1 MNSDFKYNKLT
12 PMLRHYVD
20 VKKNFMDALLLYRVG
35 DFYEAFFD
43 DAISISKNL
52 QLALTGKDC
61 GHDKRA
67 PMCGV
72 PHHVIDTYINK
83 LVQNG
88 FKVALCDQ
96 VEDPKKAKGLV
107 KRAITRVISPGT
119 IVDLES
125 LDKKENNFLLSIF
138 ENKFGLG
145 ACFSDISTGKLM
157 TFEIKNNPS
166 ISANKLIDEIEK
178 ISPSEIIINSNFS
191 NKKVLNYLSLNKEI
205 LINKIDDNKDYERLS
220 ENVYK
225 NLGKDNFKKV
235 EKLRISLVAISNLL
249 DYIYSYHKEKLAHI
263 NDIEI
268 LDISSFLQLDANTR
282 RNLELHTNIDKKGK
296 ENSLFK
302 LIDRADTVMG
312 SRLLNQWLERPL
324 IEKEKI
330 DKRLDLVEFFFL
342 NPNLSSKV
350 SYFLDDIFDLERII
364 GKISYQRANARDF
377 ISLKTSIRN
386 IPEFKNFLKGLDNKD
401 IVSFSKNIPDVS
413 NIYQILDKSIVDDPP
428 ILITEGGIIKEGF
441 NDDLDNLKKAS
452 LSAENDLLLYENEER
467 EKTGI
472 NKLRINYNK
481 NNGYS
486 IEITKS
492 NLHLVPEN
500 YIRKQTLKNQER
512 YTTERLEELSSLIL
526 GSSDKINSLEYE
538 IFGEIRDF
546 ILSNAKTL
554 QYLSKLISIIDS
566 LNALSKLARE
576 NNYTRPKIT
585 RDNLI
590 KIKDGRHPVIEKKLK
605 ENEFIS
611 NDTDIGED
619 NNLIQIITGPNMA
632 GKSTYMRQMALIII
646 LAQMGSFVPC
656 SKASISICDK
666 VFTRIG
672 ASDNISKGES
682 TFMLEMNEV
691 SNILKNSTD
700 KSFIILDEVGRG
712 TSSDDGLS
720 IAMSLVDYL
729 SKKKKAKTVFATH
742 FHELTILEKK
752 LDNVVNL
759 KIDILEEN
767 DNLVFL
773 RKISKGQSDR
783 SYGIEVAR
791 MSGLPD
797 EIIENAKIF
806 MSKLDESDEIF
817 KDSQVIVK
825 SSMEDINKAEIEKIK
840 TYADSINI
848 NEVTPLEA
856 INILNKLIGKIK
868 EIWWKS

>member
-1 MNSDFKYNKLT
+1 MNSDFKYDKLT

-20 VKKNFMDALLLYRVG
+20 VKNDFKDSLLLYRVG

-43 DAISISKNL
+43 DAITISKNL
-52 QLALTGKDC
+52 QLALTGKEC

-157 TFEIKNNPS
+157 AFEIKNNPS

-191 NKKVLNYLSLNKEI
+191 NKKVLNYLNLNKDI
-205 LINKIDDNKDYERLS
+205 LINKIEDSKDYEKLS
-220 ENVYK
+220 QNVYT
-225 NLGKDNFKKV
+225 NLGMKNFKKV
-235 EKLRISLVAISNLL
+235 ENLRISLIAISNLL

-268 LDISSFLQLDANTR
+268 LDISSYLQLDANTR

-302 LIDRADTVMG
+302 LIDKADTVMG
-312 SRLLNQWLERPL
+312 SRLLNEWLERPL

-342 NPNLSSKV
+342 NPDLSSKV
-350 SYFLDDIFDLERII
+350 SYFLDNIFDLERII

-386 IPEFKNFLKGLDNKD
+386 IPEFKRFLQGLDNKD

-413 NIYQILDKSIVDDPP
+413 NIYEILDKAIVNNPP
-428 ILITEGGIIKEGF
+428 VLITEGGIIKEGF
-441 NDDLDNLKKAS
+441 NDDLDKLKKSS
-452 LSAENDLLLYENEER
+452 LSAENDLLLYENEEK

-472 NKLRINYNK
+472 NKLKINYNK

-512 YTTERLEELSSLIL
+512 YTTERLEELSNLIL

-546 ILSNAKTL
+546 ILSQAKTL
-554 QYLSKLISIIDS
+554 QYLSKLIAIIDS
-566 LNALSKLARE
+566 INSLSKLARE
-576 NNYTRPKIT
+576 NNYTKPKIT
-585 RDNLI
+585 KDNII

-619 NNLIQIITGPNMA
+619 DNLIQIITGPNMA

-656 SKASISICDK
+656 TEASISICDK

-729 SKKKKAKTVFATH
+729 SKKKRAKTVFATH
-742 FHELTILEKK
+742 FHELTILENK
-752 LDNVVNL
+752 LDNVINL

-773 RKISKGQSDR
+773 RKISRGKSDR

-791 MSGLPD
+791 MSGLPE
-797 EIIENAKIF
+797 EIIENAKVF
-806 MSKLDESDEIF
+806 MNKLDQSDEIF
-817 KDSQVIVK
+817 KDSHKIVK
-825 SSMEDINKAEIEKIK
+825 SSIDDIKDIEIEKIK
-840 TYADSINI
+840 NFSDSINI
-848 NEVTPLEA
+848 NELTPLEA
-856 INILNKLIGKIK
+856 INILNNLIGKIK
-868 EIWWKS
+868 EI

>member
-157 TFEIKNNPS
+157 AFEIKNNPS

-342 NPNLSSKV
+342 NPDLSSKV

-441 NDDLDNLKKAS
+441 NDDLDKLKKAS

-585 RDNLI
+585 KDNLI

-646 LAQMGSFVPC
+646 LAQTGSFVPC
-656 SKASISICDK
+656 SEASISICDK

-817 KDSQVIVK
+817 KDSKVIVK

-856 INILNKLIGKIK
+856 INILNKLIGKVK
-868 EIWWKS
+868 EI